1 MFGLNLSISKILTL
15 LLSHKLLQHFVDFF
29 VKCLLLFQSVLQG
42 HSDYIHCVSVRER
55 EGEILSGAE
64 DGAVRIWGE

>member
-1 MFGLNLSISKILTL
+1 MSGKVYIFFMGNISGYSELFKSVTM
-15 LLSHKLLQHFVDFF
+15 DFL
-29 VKCLLLFQSVLQG
+29 KCLLLFQSVLRG

-55 EGEILSGAE
+55 EGEILSGGE